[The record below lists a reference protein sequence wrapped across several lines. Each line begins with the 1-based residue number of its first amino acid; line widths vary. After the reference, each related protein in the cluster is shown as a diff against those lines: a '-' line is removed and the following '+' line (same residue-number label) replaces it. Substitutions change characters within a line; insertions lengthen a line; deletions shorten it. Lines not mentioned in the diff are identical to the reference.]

1 MSRLSKKE
9 ITEIINYTDEDT
21 WSNNPDACETFQMI
35 QDMILYEVE
44 DWADIDEINDNWEYV
59 VRFDKALTA
68 EVNNTVYIDFS
79 TIIIDCSNIYFTMKP
94 DDESMRMYMTIPHT
108 EFLNIKITEWRV

>member
-9 ITEIINYTDEDT
+9 ITEIINNTNEDA
-21 WSNNPDACETFQMI
+21 WSNNPDANETFQMI

-44 DWADIDEINDNWEYV
+44 DWGNVDEINDNWEYI
-59 VRFDKALTA
+59 VRFDKVLTA
-68 EVNNTVYIDFS
+68 EVNNTVYIDFL
-79 TIIIDCSNIYFTMKP
+79 TIIIDCSNIYFTMEP

-108 EFLNIKITEWRV
+108 EFLNIEITEWRV